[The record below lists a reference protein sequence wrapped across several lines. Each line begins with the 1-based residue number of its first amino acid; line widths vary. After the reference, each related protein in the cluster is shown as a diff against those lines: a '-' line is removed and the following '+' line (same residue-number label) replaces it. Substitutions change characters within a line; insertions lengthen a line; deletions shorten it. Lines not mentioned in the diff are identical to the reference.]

1 MTEIAR
7 PAFTSLVEEIQM
19 KALPRLLLLALAPI
33 AFLASPAWA
42 QGYVPFKVQINGG
55 LCDSGLAGTSNP
67 EIHIDGNAPGGTFL
81 VNSIL
86 LKTDNAPFGPFSNLS
101 VNSVTIDG
109 TLFDTRTA
117 NLVGPADGSAV
128 LHSADIM
135 GVPVRVASDP
145 AAYNPGGNFPH
156 EIVASSAGADDIVVE
171 LFCSLSGDDMDIDA
185 IVVAGWKRSAEVIT
199 VSYVPG
205 S

>member
-1 MTEIAR
+1 
-7 PAFTSLVEEIQM
+7 M
-19 KALPRLLLLALAPI
+19 KVLPRLCLLALAPL

-42 QGYVPFKVQINGG
+42 QAYIPFKVEIAGG

-67 EIHIDGNAPGGTFL
+67 EVHIDGNAPAGTFL

-86 LKTDNAPFGPFSNLS
+86 LKTDNAPLGPFSALS
-101 VNSVTIDG
+101 VTSVTIDG

-135 GVPVRVASDP
+135 GTPVRIASDP
-145 AAYNPGGNFPH
+145 GAYNPGGNFPH
-156 EIVASSAGADDIVVE
+156 EIVANSAGADDIEVR
-171 LFCSLSGDDMDIDA
+171 LFCSLSGDDMDIDT
-185 IVVAGWKRSAEVIT
+185 IVVAGWKRSAEAIT